1 MNRMKR
7 SLMLAAAALAVVT
20 VVAAGCGGTDE
31 VPPDAVAVVD
41 GTTITKSS
49 LDELLARTK
58 KTYTAQK
65 RQFPKAGTSEYQSLQ
80 TQAVAF
86 LVQREEYAREAD
98 KLGVKITDA
107 QVEKKVDD
115 VRKQYF
121 GGDQKK
127 FEAGLKAQSYTL
139 AALREDA
146 RAQLVSEGI
155 YKDITGDVKVTD
167 AQAQQ
172 FYDDNVD
179 RYKVA
184 ESREVRHILV
194 KTKSEADR
202 IRGELAAGADFAKL
216 AKESSIDPGSKDQ
229 GGKLTITRG
238 QTVAAF
244 DKAAFSLDTNEVSDP
259 VKTQYGY
266 HIIQALADVKPGSV
280 TPFTNVRDQ
289 IKSQLLQKKRSD
301 AVSAWVSKVEKEYK
315 GKVTYAAGYEPP
327 DTTSTADTTGTT
339 TGG

>member
-1 MNRMKR
+1 MKR
-7 SLMLAAAALAVVT
+7 SLMLAAAALAVLT
-20 VVAAGCGGTDE
+20 VVAAGCGDTDE
-31 VPPDAVAVVD
+31 VPQDAVAVVD
-41 GTTITKSS
+41 GTPISKST

-58 KTYTAQK
+58 KTYATQK
-65 RQFPKAGTSEYQSLQ
+65 RQFPKAGTQEYQSLQ

-86 LVQREEYAREAD
+86 LVQRQEYAREAD

-107 QVEKKVDD
+107 QIQKKVDD
-115 VRKQYF
+115 VKKQYF

-139 AALREDA
+139 EALREDA

-155 YKDITGDVKVTD
+155 YKDITGDVKVSD

-172 FYDDNVD
+172 YYDDNID

-194 KTKSEADR
+194 KTKDEADALH
-202 IRGELAAGADFAKL
+202 EQLVNGASFATL
-216 AKESSIDPGSKDQ
+216 AKEKSLDPGSKDQ
-229 GGKLTITRG
+229 GGKLTVSKG
-238 QTVAAF
+238 QTVEAF
-244 DKAAFSLDTNEVSDP
+244 DKAAFSLDTNEISDP

-266 HIIQALADVKPGSV
+266 HIIQPLTDVKPGRV
-280 TPFTNVRDQ
+280 TPFTQVRNQ
-289 IKSQLLQKKRSD
+289 IKSQLLQQKKGD
-301 AVSAWVSKVEKEYK
+301 AVSEWVSSVEKQYK

-327 DTTSTADTTGTT
+327 DTTSTGTGTT
-339 TGG
+339 SG

>member
-1 MNRMKR
+1 MKR
-7 SLMLAAAALAVVT
+7 SLMVAAAALAVLT
-20 VVAAGCGGTDE
+20 VVAAGCGDTDE
-31 VPPDAVAVVD
+31 VPQDAVAVVD
-41 GTTITKSS
+41 GTPISKST

-58 KTYTAQK
+58 KTYATQK
-65 RQFPKAGTSEYQSLQ
+65 RQFPKAGTQEYQSLQ

-86 LVQREEYAREAD
+86 LVQRQEYAREAD

-107 QVEKKVDD
+107 QIQKKVDD
-115 VRKQYF
+115 VKKQYF

-139 AALREDA
+139 EALREDA

-155 YKDITGDVKVTD
+155 YKDITGDVKVSD
-167 AQAQQ
+167 AEAQQ
-172 FYDDNVD
+172 YYDDNID

-194 KTKSEADR
+194 KTKDEADA
-202 IRGELAAGADFAKL
+202 LHQQLVDGASFATL
-216 AKESSIDPGSKDQ
+216 AKEKSLDPGSKDQ
-229 GGKLTITRG
+229 GGKLTVSKG

-244 DKAAFSLDTNEVSDP
+244 DKAAFSLDTNEISDP

-266 HIIQALADVKPGSV
+266 HIIQPLTDVKPGRV
-280 TPFTNVRDQ
+280 TPFTQVRNQ
-289 IKSQLLQKKRSD
+289 IKSQLLQQKKGD
-301 AVSAWVSKVEKEYK
+301 AVSEWVSSVEKQYK

-327 DTTSTADTTGTT
+327 DTTSTGTGTT
-339 TGG
+339 SG